1 MVSIPFIVASIPSSI
16 LAPSIPIVVSISICT
31 LVLALFLAWFFRNR
45 CEHSEQTV
53 ELTGRNEIRGKIKL
67 VDRAGTGA
75 ISES

>member
-1 MVSIPFIVASIPSSI
+1 MVSIPFIVASIPSI

-75 ISES
+75 VSES